1 MEALATVGGAI
12 PLVLACAA
20 LGASRA
26 TVYRHRAPRFIGP
39 KRRPVR
45 RAPRRLDDDERT
57 RALAVMHSPEFVDQP
72 PTEIYAR
79 LLSRGEYIGS
89 VRTMYR
95 LLAEAGET
103 RERRRGHV
111 AHAHDKPSLVATRP
125 NQVWTWDITKVP
137 GCERG
142 AFFYVYV
149 ILDLFSR
156 FVVGWL
162 AAERENARLAVHLV
176 AETAR
181 RHGIEP
187 GQLTLHSDRGSPMTA
202 GSMTQLLAVL
212 DIDRSLSRPHVSDDN
227 PFVESHFKTGKY
239 QPDYP
244 GRFSSLTHVRAYF
257 GEFFDWYCDE
267 HHHAGL
273 ALFTPADV
281 FHGRVD
287 EVAARRQAA
296 LDAAYAAH
304 PERFVKGPP
313 QVTRPPTSVAINPPP
328 PTPPPATA
336 PAAQALE
343 VRPPLDSAELP
354 PQRGASA
361 PRQRRGDG
369 SRVAPATAEGRLPL
383 RRRPVAGTT
392 TDVTKRARPSGSL
405 H

>member
-1 MEALATVGGAI
+1 METLATVGIAV

-26 TVYRHRAPRFIGP
+26 TLYRRRTPRMFGP
-39 KRRPVR
+39 KRRPSR
-45 RAPRRLDDDERT
+45 PSPRHLSPVERQRVLD
-57 RALAVMHSPEFVDQP
+57 VMHSPEFVDQP

-79 LLSRGEYIGS
+79 LLSRGEYLAS

-95 LLAEAGET
+95 LLAADGET
-103 RERRRGHV
+103 RERRRGH
-111 AHAHDKPSLVATRP
+111 AKHAHEKPSLVAVRP

-137 GCERG
+137 GTERG
-142 AFFYVYV
+142 VFFYVYV

-162 AAERENARLAVHLV
+162 AADRENARLATHLV
-176 AETAR
+176 AETAV

-187 GQLTLHSDRGSPMTA
+187 GQLTLHSDRGAPMTA
-202 GSMTQLLAVL
+202 GSMTQLLATL
-212 DIDRSLSRPHVSDDN
+212 TIDQSLSRPRVSDDN
-227 PFVESHFKTGKY
+227 PFIESHFKTGKY

-257 GEFFDWYCDE
+257 DEFFAWYCHE

-313 QVTRPPTSVAINPPP
+313 KVARPPASVAINPPP
-328 PTPPPATA
+328 PAETP
-336 PAAQALE
+336 
-343 VRPPLDSAELP
+343 RPDEPM
-354 PQRGASA
+354 RM
-361 PRQRRGDG
+361 
-369 SRVAPATAEGRLPL
+369 T
-383 RRRPVAGTT
+383 
-392 TDVTKRARPSGSL
+392 